1 MANPFE
7 TARAEY
13 LRLKNRRD
21 EIDTEHDEIEE
32 RMDEL
37 EEFFRI
43 AKTVA
48 PDFKFPFDEKH
59 ERPKLKLKSKIN
71 TKDAVVAAAERML
84 AGGKALPTRAIL
96 AELVSQGIQVG
107 GKTEKHRIL
116 HVSSILNRSE
126 RFVAD
131 RAKGWTLRIEQLE
144 LPKGE
149 ARGARTLRAS
159 IAALSR

>member
-1 MANPFE
+1 MANPLE
-7 TARAEY
+7 IARAEY
-13 LRLKNRRD
+13 LKLKDRRD
-21 EIDTEHDEIEE
+21 EIEIERDDIEE

-48 PDFKFPFDEKH
+48 SDFKSPFDEKPT
-59 ERPKLKLKSKIN
+59 RPKLRLKSKLN
-71 TKDAVVAAAERML
+71 TKDAVVAATEKML
-84 AGGKALPTRAIL
+84 SGGKAMPTRVIL
-96 AELVSQGIQVG
+96 AELANQGIQVG

-131 RAKGWTLRIEQLE
+131 RAKGWSLLTEQLE

-149 ARGARTLRAS
+149 ARSARTPRAS
-159 IAALSR
+159 VAA